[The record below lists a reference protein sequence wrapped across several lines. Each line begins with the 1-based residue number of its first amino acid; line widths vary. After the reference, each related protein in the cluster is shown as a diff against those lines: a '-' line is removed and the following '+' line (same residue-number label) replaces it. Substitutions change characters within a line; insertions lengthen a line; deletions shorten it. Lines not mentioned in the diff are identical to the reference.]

1 MSVLVGVGFVVL
13 ALVVVALVLAGT
25 VAWYRRRVGHAAHL
39 AGPGS
44 WAAACVDPTD
54 PRAWRV
60 LVIDGV
66 GVHLRGTSGREVQT
80 WPWSAISSATAGPV
94 RPVASA
100 VSHRGLH
107 LTLADASSAEF
118 LFPSRS
124 TLRYPPELL
133 ESAMREL
140 VRYGRAEEGRPDPG
154 AARPA

>member
-1 MSVLVGVGFVVL
+1 VSVLVGIVVL

-25 VAWYRRRVGHAAHL
+25 AGWYRRRVAHAAHL

-66 GVHLRGTSGREVQT
+66 GVHLRRTSGREVQT
-80 WPWSAISSATAGPV
+80 WPWSTIASATGGPV

-100 VSHRGLH
+100 IAHRGLH
-107 LTLADASSAEF
+107 LALADGSSRAF

-140 VRYGRAEEGRPDPG
+140 VRYGKG
-154 AARPA
+154 